1 MKKIVVCGA
10 LFGVI
15 SLAQDPALQEK
26 KKLDELSMQKLEI
39 VSGQMLPGKTVKG
52 SPYSAQATS
61 EMVQVLAD
69 GNRITHSNTSQ
80 LYRDSQGRERREE
93 TFGNGATRSVFIA
106 DPVENVNYTLEPG
119 SKTAHKNTPRAI
131 FFNSGTGR
139 GGSVG
144 TGISVGGS
152 ASVGGAGG
160 SRVVTDSFFFTTNG
174 PGDEGQRLEV
184 SSGRINVMSKDVD
197 RKEESLGMRV
207 IEGVSAEGTRTTTTI
222 PAGSMGN
229 EQPIIT
235 VSERWYSPDLQVVVM
250 STRSDPRTGTTT
262 YKLTNISRSEPAL
275 TLFQVPSD
283 YTVTEG
289 PRIKSDMIEKFE
301 QDQR

>member
-1 MKKIVVCGA
+1 
-10 LFGVI
+10 
-15 SLAQDPALQEK
+15 
-26 KKLDELSMQKLEI
+26 MQKLEI

-152 ASVGGAGG
+152 ASGGGAGG
-160 SRVVTDSFFFTTNG
+160 GRGMISESLMFVTRDDNQG
-174 PGDEGQRLEV
+174 LEV

-235 VSERWYSPDLQVVVM
+235 VNERWYSPDLQVVVM

>member
-1 MKKIVVCGA
+1 MKKIVLCGA

-15 SLAQDPALQEK
+15 SWAQDPALQEK
-26 KKLDELSMQKLEI
+26 KKMDELNVRQLEI

-52 SPYSAQATS
+52 APYSAQATS
-61 EMVQVLAD
+61 EMVQVLTD

-119 SKTAHKNTPRAI
+119 SKTAHKNALRTM

-139 GGSVG
+139 GGGVG

-152 ASVGGAGG
+152 ASDGGAGG
-160 SRVVTDSFFFTTNG
+160 GRAMISESLMFVTRD
-174 PGDEGQRLEV
+174 DKLEV

-235 VSERWYSPDLQVVVM
+235 VSERWYSQDLQVVVM

-262 YKLTNISRSEPAL
+262 YKLTNISRSEPTL

-301 QDQR
+301 QEQR